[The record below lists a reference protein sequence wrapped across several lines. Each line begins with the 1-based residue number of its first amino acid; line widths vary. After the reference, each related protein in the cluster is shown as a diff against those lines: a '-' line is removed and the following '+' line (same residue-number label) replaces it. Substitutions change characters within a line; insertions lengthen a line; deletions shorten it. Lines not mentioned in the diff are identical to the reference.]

1 MGLIVYSL
9 AICTFGE
16 EDDDDVVMM
25 MMLIVL

>member
-9 AICTFGE
+9 AIYTFGE